1 MRIDIIQDRLD
12 QYKCKNILE
21 EENAIKEITQEIALL
36 ALSRAGFFKIAEFH
50 GGTALRI
57 FYKLPRFSEDLD
69 FALLQP
75 NHEIKLLP
83 FLNKIADEFSAYGYD
98 IEIDDRSKD
107 ETTIKKAFLKDD
119 SIGKVL
125 SLRYPVLNGVR
136 KKIKIKVEVDSN
148 PPAGAAV
155 ITKYLDF
162 PQAFSIQCKD
172 LASSF
177 AGKCHALLC
186 RAYIKGRDW
195 YDFVWYMARNAEVN
209 YVLLQNA
216 LMQQGPWQG
225 KIIDC
230 NAGWLRNQLLDK
242 IESISWEGAAN
253 DVAPFLSENEQRGLE
268 VWSKDFFI
276 SRADKLLEA

>member
-1 MRIDIIQDRLD
+1 MSIDIIQDKLE
-12 QYKCKNILE
+12 QYNYKNLLE

-57 FYKLPRFSEDLD
+57 LYKLPRFSEDLD

-75 NHEIKLLP
+75 NHEIKLLA
-83 FLNKIADEFSAYGYD
+83 FLNKMADEFSTYGYD
-98 IEIDDRSKD
+98 IEIDDRSKAD
-107 ETTIKKAFLKDD
+107 IAIKKAFLKDD

-148 PPAGAAV
+148 PPAGATV
-155 ITKYLDF
+155 VTKYLDF

-186 RAYIKGRDW
+186 RDYIKGRDW
-195 YDFVWYMARNAEVN
+195 YDFVWYMAPNVEIN
-209 YVLLQNA
+209 YALLQNA
-216 LMQQGPWQG
+216 LIQQGPWQG
-225 KIIDC
+225 QIIEC
-230 NAGWLRNQLLDK
+230 HATWLRTHLIDK
-242 IESISWEGAAN
+242 IESINWEDAAN

-276 SRADKLLEA
+276 SRADKLSKN

>member
-1 MRIDIIQDRLD
+1 MSIDIIQDKLE
-12 QYKCKNILE
+12 QYRCKNFLE
-21 EENAIKEITQEIALL
+21 EENALKEITQEIALL

-57 FYKLPRFSEDLD
+57 LYNLPRFSEDLD

-83 FLNKIADEFSAYGYD
+83 FFNKMADEFATYGYD
-98 IEIDDRSKD
+98 IEIDDRSKAD
-107 ETTIKKAFLKDD
+107 ITIKKAFLKDD

-148 PPAGAAV
+148 PPAGAAIV
-155 ITKYLDF
+155 TKYLDF

-186 RAYIKGRDW
+186 RPYIKGRDW
-195 YDFVWYMARNAEVN
+195 YDFVWYMARNARVN

-216 LMQQGPWQG
+216 LIQQGPWQG

-230 NAGWLRNQLLDK
+230 HADWLRTHLRDK
-242 IESISWEGAAN
+242 IESINWAEAAN
-253 DVAPFLSENEQRGLE
+253 DVAPFLSQNEQRGLE

-276 SRADKLLEA
+276 SRVNKL

>member
-1 MRIDIIQDRLD
+1 MSIDIIQDKLE
-12 QYKCKNILE
+12 QYRCKNVLE

-83 FLNKIADEFSAYGYD
+83 FLNKMADEFSAYGYD
-98 IEIDDRSKD
+98 IEIDDRSKAD
-107 ETTIKKAFLKDD
+107 TTIKKAFLKDD

-148 PPAGAAV
+148 PPAGATIV
-155 ITKYLDF
+155 TKYLDF

-172 LASSF
+172 LASLF

-186 RAYIKGRDW
+186 RTYIKGRDW
-195 YDFVWYMARNAEVN
+195 YDFVWYMARNAAVN

-230 NAGWLRNQLLDK
+230 NADWLRTHLIDK
-242 IESISWEGAAN
+242 IESINWEEAVN
-253 DVAPFLSENEQRGLE
+253 DVAPFLSGNERRGLE

-276 SRADKLLEA
+276 SRADKL